1 MALSR
6 AIVAVTSRSLSAA
19 GADITLTQYRTLII
33 LTARGP
39 QRVADLAAELAVQPS
54 TITRLCD
61 RLASRGLA
69 TRLHG
74 GSDRRAVWVSLTPG
88 GQQLVGQVMIKRRE
102 LLSDLLAQL
111 ELDDPEGFAEIAERL
126 ALIAGEPPESQWWQ
140 RWEQSTQRNESGGR
154 S

>member
-1 MALSR
+1 MA
-6 AIVAVTSRSLSAA
+6 ITSRSLTAV
-19 GADITLTQYRTLII
+19 GADVTLTQYRTLIV
-33 LTARGP
+33 LAGRGP

-61 RLASRGLA
+61 RLAARDLA
-69 TRLHG
+69 TRLYG
-74 GSDRRAVWVSLTPG
+74 ESDRRAVWVCLTPS

-111 ELDDPEGFAEIAERL
+111 ELDDPKGFADIAERL
-126 ALIAGEPPESQWWQ
+126 ALIAGEPPEDQWWQ
-140 RWEQSTQRNESGGR
+140 RWEQSTRPGADSVSNGSGGR